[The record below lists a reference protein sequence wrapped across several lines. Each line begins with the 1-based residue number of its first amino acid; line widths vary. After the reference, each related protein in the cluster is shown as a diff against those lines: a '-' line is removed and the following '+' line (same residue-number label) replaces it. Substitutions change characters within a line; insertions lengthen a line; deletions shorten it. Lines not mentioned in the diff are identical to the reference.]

1 MARSS
6 PQEEVTQLLE
16 AWGHGDQKALAQLIP
31 AVYQELHRLAH
42 RFMSLEHLGQPLQTT
57 ELVSEAYLR
66 LVRAQQVPWQNRTH
80 FLAIAA
86 RLMRQVLVD
95 HARTR
100 YSLKGGGAIQ
110 HIPLDEKFELSEEK
124 SADLSALDEAL
135 KALAAFDGRRSQVVE
150 LRFFGGLT
158 IEETAEVL
166 KVSPDTIM
174 RDWNV
179 ARLWLYR
186 ELSQTKNEIAI
197 CHLTPEK
204 DDEAK
209 NVEE

>member
-1 MARSS
+1 MATPS
-6 PQEEVTQLLE
+6 PQQVTQLLE
-16 AWGHGDQKALAQLIP
+16 AWGHGDQKALDKLIP
-31 AVYQELHRLAH
+31 VVYEELHRLAH
-42 RFMSLEHLGQPLQTT
+42 RFVGLEYSDKALQTT
-57 ELVSEAYLR
+57 ELVNEAYLR

-100 YSLKGGGAIQ
+100 YSLKGGGAVQ

-135 KALAAFDGRRSQVVE
+135 KALAAFDARKSQVVE

-174 RDWNV
+174 RDWNM

-186 ELSQTKNEIAI
+186 ELSQTKKQMAMRNLLPFE
-197 CHLTPEK
+197 
-204 DDEAK
+204 DGEAK
-209 NVEE
+209 NVKE

>member
-1 MARSS
+1 MAKAA
-6 PQEEVTQLLE
+6 PQEVTQLLE
-16 AWGHGDQKALAQLIP
+16 AWGHGDQKALGQLIP
-31 AVYQELHRLAH
+31 VVYKELHRLAH
-42 RFMSLEHLGQPLQTT
+42 RFMSLEHSGPPLQTT
-57 ELVSEAYLR
+57 ELVDEAYLR

-95 HARTR
+95 QARTR
-100 YSLKGGGAIQ
+100 YSLKGGGAVQ
-110 HIPLDEKFELSEEK
+110 HIPLDEKFELPEEK
-124 SADLSALDEAL
+124 SADLSALDEVL
-135 KALAAFDGRRSQVVE
+135 KALAVFDERKSQVVE

-166 KVSPDTIM
+166 KVSPDTVM

-186 ELSQTKNEIAI
+186 ELSQTKNQMAMRN
-197 CHLTPEK
+197 LLPFK
-204 DDEAK
+204 DGEAK
-209 NVEE
+209 NIKE

>member
-1 MARSS
+1 MAAPS
-6 PQEEVTQLLE
+6 PQQVTQLLE
-16 AWGHGDQKALAQLIP
+16 AWGHGDQKALDQLIP
-31 AVYQELHRLAH
+31 VIYQELHRVAH
-42 RFMSLEHLGQPLQTT
+42 RFVGLERSDRPLQTT
-57 ELVSEAYLR
+57 ELVNEAYLR

-95 HARTR
+95 HARAR
-100 YSLKGGGAIQ
+100 YSQKGGGAAQ
-110 HIPLDEKFELSEEK
+110 HIPLDEKFELSKEK
-124 SADLSALDEAL
+124 SAELSALDDAL
-135 KALAAFDGRRSQVVE
+135 KALAVFDERKSQVVE

-186 ELSQTKNEIAI
+186 ELSQTKNQMAI
-197 CHLTPEK
+197 RNLLPFE
-204 DDEAK
+204 DGEAK
-209 NVEE
+209 NIKE